1 VKTNPIYP
9 EAVEPSRPLDMI
21 DLARHIAF
29 GPQAAIRAAQA
40 TAEQA
45 ALHPPAPVDATDPA
59 YVDFGDMHLPTQ
71 RDRDAYTLGALQ
83 VRVRDLAKDRHTL
96 ANDVQRLRLEAVRNE
111 RRIRDLEGGISDACD
126 LLARDMFDPED
137 DHEQPRRFRICL
149 YHRDMRARCGACETC
164 GWHRDGV
171 RGAACQCGG
180 GE

>member
-1 VKTNPIYP
+1 MKAETSTIRF
-9 EAVEPSRPLDMI
+9 ETDLSTVE
-21 DLARHIAF
+21 
-29 GPQAAIRAAQA
+29 QV
-40 TAEQA
+40 TAS
-45 ALHPPAPVDATDPA
+45 
-59 YVDFGDMHLPTQ
+59 
-71 RDRDAYTLGALQ
+71 
-83 VRVRDLAKDRHTL
+83 
-96 ANDVQRLRLEAVRNE
+96 
-111 RRIRDLEGGISDACD
+111 GGISDACD